1 MTPQE
6 DVLQHDAP
14 QNPDSPPR
22 DPTPNPKAG
31 IASEVDA
38 FDDPDSHDEDAL
50 PGHAGGGLA
59 GA

>member
-1 MTPQE
+1 MTQQNDTP
-6 DVLQHDAP
+6 HRDAP

-22 DPTPNPKAG
+22 DPKPNPKAG
-31 IASEVDA
+31 LASEVDA